1 MPALKIG
8 IQIASLQQP
17 FRLALA
23 SAQRLGAQ
31 GVELDARG
39 ELRPSQ
45 MTETAVRQ
53 VRKLLEDYGLRVA
66 AVSFPTRRGYD
77 VAEEIDARVAGTKDA
92 IKLAYQ
98 LNSPLVVLQIGAV
111 PPKPEGP
118 QWNQLVEVL
127 SDLGRYSHR
136 AGAMLVAQSGA
147 ESGADLA
154 RLIAALPAGSIGV
167 ALDPGNLIVNGFSP
181 AEAIDVLRQ
190 HIVHVHAT
198 DAVGDRAGGRG
209 TEVALGR
216 GMADF
221 PSLLGKLEEHNYRGY
236 LTIARRGSKD
246 PLAEIGAAVEYLRTL

>member
-8 IQIASLQQP
+8 IQIASLRQP
-17 FRLALA
+17 FRQALA
-23 SAQRLGAQ
+23 SAHRLGAQ

-53 VRKLLEDYGLRVA
+53 VRKLLEDYNIRVTA
-66 AVSFPTRRGYD
+66 ISFATRRGYD

-98 LNSPLVVLQIGAV
+98 LKSPLVVLQVGAV
-111 PPKPEGP
+111 PTTPEGP
-118 QWNQLVEVL
+118 QWSQLVEVL
-127 SDLGRYSHR
+127 SDLGRFSHR
-136 AGAMLVAQSGA
+136 AGAMLAAQTGA

-154 RLIAALPAGSIGV
+154 RLVAALPAGSIGV
-167 ALDPGNLIVNGFSP
+167 ELDPGNLIVNGFSP
-181 AEAIDVLRQ
+181 VEAIDALGP

-198 DAVGDRAGGRG
+198 DAVPDRAGGRG

-216 GMADF
+216 GTADF
-221 PSLLGKLEEHNYRGY
+221 PALLGKLEEHNYRGY
-236 LTIARRGSKD
+236 LTIARRTASD
-246 PLAEIGAAVEYLRTL
+246 PLVEIGAAVEYLRNL

>member
-8 IQIASLQQP
+8 IQIASLRQP
-17 FRLALA
+17 FRQALA
-23 SAQRLGAQ
+23 AAHRLGAQ
-31 GVELDARG
+31 GVELEARG

-53 VRKLLEDYGLRVA
+53 IRKLLDDYGLRVA

-77 VAEEIDARVAGTKDA
+77 VVEEIEARVAGTKDA

-98 LNSPLVVLQIGAV
+98 LKAPLVLLQLGAI
-111 PPKPEGP
+111 PAKPEGP
-118 QWNQLVEVL
+118 QWNQLLEVL
-127 SDLGRYSHR
+127 SDLGRFSHR
-136 AGAMLVAQSGA
+136 AGPMLAAQAGA
-147 ESGADLA
+147 ENGQDLA

-167 ALDPGNLIVNGFSP
+167 DLDPGNLLVNGFSP
-181 AEAIDVLRQ
+181 AEAIEALGS

-198 DAVGDRAGGRG
+198 DGVPDRAGGRG

-221 PSLLGKLEEHNYRGY
+221 PALLGKLEEHNYRGY
-236 LTIARRGSKD
+236 LTIGRKGVDD
-246 PLAEIGAAVEYLRTL
+246 PLVEIGAAVEFLRNL

>member
-23 SAQRLGAQ
+23 SAHRLGAQ
-31 GVELDARG
+31 AVELDARG

-53 VRKLLEDYGLRVA
+53 IRKLLEDYGLRVA

-77 VAEEIDARVAGTKDA
+77 VAEDIEARIAGTKDA

-98 LNSPLVVLQIGAV
+98 LKSPLVVLQVGVV
-111 PPKPEGP
+111 PPEPEGP
-118 QWNQLVEVL
+118 QWSQLLEVL
-127 SDLGRYSHR
+127 SDLGRFSHR
-136 AGAMLVAQSGA
+136 AGAMLAAQTGA
-147 ESGADLA
+147 ERGTDLA

-167 ALDPGNLIVNGFSP
+167 DLDPGNLLVNGFSP
-181 AEAIDVLRQ
+181 AESIDALGS

-198 DAVGDRAGGRG
+198 DAVPDRAGGRG
-209 TEVALGR
+209 AEVALGR

-221 PSLLGKLEEHNYRGY
+221 PSLLGKLEERNYRGY
-236 LTIARRGSKD
+236 LMVARRASKD
-246 PLAEIGAAVEYLRTL
+246 PLVEIGAAVEYLRSL